1 MVYILFKLSLKGI
14 PFLSFNNSVLQ
25 TMYKNHYIYMGK
37 QMILFENNSKNN
49 RLYIEKRNLCV
60 DETRV
65 QDKESKES
73 QMIIV

>member
-14 PFLSFNNSVLQ
+14 QFLSFNNSVLQ

-49 RLYIEKRNLCV
+49 RLYIKKGTSV
-60 DETRV
+60 W
-65 QDKESKES
+65 
-73 QMIIV
+73 MIGVV